1 LTELASR
8 RRRRKSI
15 GKVVTDVERR
25 VRRVEKR
32 PGATRLKRNVVTGEK
47 IQYRAI
53 PTKAI
58 QANAITAN
66 EAEFGVPIVS
76 DTEPTD
82 YLKAGTLW
90 FDTTSNSASVYD
102 ITNDQFLPVTD
113 TVAIAAANGKNSIY
127 RQTTQPTG
135 ASYVTGDTWFDSDD
149 GNKIYRFDGSAWVA
163 VQLGG
168 NGLANIN
175 ANSINTGTLNAN
187 VVTISNL
194 DAGSIATG
202 TLTAI
207 TIQQGSS
214 GTYILMD
221 QTNKATIKFN
231 VTGFTNPGFISVESS
246 FSGTLGWLSLQ
257 APTTGSETNVAS
269 IDLTP
274 ENMYL
279 SAGYIDI
286 SSAGNFSLGNSPGGI
301 QIKDD
306 ITTTPAGDAPDA
318 GLNRFIKSVRNIW
331 QSPNSYTPSGGDG
344 AEGDVWLTY

>member
-1 LTELASR
+1 LIKLASR

-15 GKVVTDVERR
+15 GKVITDVERR

-58 QANAITAN
+58 QANAVTAN

-102 ITNDQFLPVTD
+102 ITNDEFLPITD

-175 ANSINTGTLNAN
+175 ANTINTGTLNASI
-187 VVTISNL
+187 VTISNL
-194 DAGSIATG
+194 DAGSISTG

-207 TIQQGSS
+207 TIRQGSS
-214 GTYILMD
+214 GTYVLMD
-221 QTNKATIKFN
+221 STDKATIKFN
-231 VTGFTNPGFISVESS
+231 ANGFTNFGFISVESS
-246 FSGTLGWLSLQ
+246 YGGTFGQLSIKP
-257 APTTGSETNVAS
+257 PTTGSETDPAT
-269 IDLTP
+269 IGLYG

-279 SAGYIDI
+279 DAGYINI
-286 SSAGNFSLGNSPGGI
+286 ESTGNFSLGNSSAGI
-301 QIKDD
+301 QIKYD
-306 ITTTPAGDAPDA
+306 ISTAAGGASYI
-318 GLNRFIKSVRNIW
+318 NSIRNIW
-331 QSPNSYTPSGGDG
+331 HSPNSYTPGSLDG
-344 AEGDVWLTY
+344 NQGDVWLTY

>member
-1 LTELASR
+1 MASR

-15 GKVVTDVERR
+15 GKVITDVERR

-47 IQYRAI
+47 IQYRTV
-53 PTKAI
+53 PTKVI

-82 YLKAGTLW
+82 YLKAGTIW
-90 FDTTSNSASVYD
+90 FDPTANSASVFD
-102 ITNDQFLPVTD
+102 ITTDTFLPITD

-127 RQTTQPTG
+127 RQTSQPTG
-135 ASYVTGDTWFDSDD
+135 GTYVAGDTWFDSDD
-149 GNKIYRFDGSAWVA
+149 NNKIYRYDGASWVA

-175 ANSINTGTLNAN
+175 ANSINTGTLNASI
-187 VVTISNL
+187 VTISNL
-194 DAGSIATG
+194 DAGSISTG

-207 TIQQGSS
+207 TIRQGTS

-221 QTNKATIKFN
+221 STDKATIKFN
-231 VTGFTNPGFISVESS
+231 TGGFANFGFISVESS
-246 FSGTLGWLSLQ
+246 YSGTTGQ
-257 APTTGSETNVAS
+257 MRIKPPTSGSETDPAE
-269 IDLTP
+269 IDLFG

-286 SSAGNFSLGNSPGGI
+286 SSTGNFSLGNSTDGI
-301 QIKDD
+301 QIKYD
-306 ITTTPAGDAPDA
+306 ITTAAGGASYI
-318 GLNRFIKSVRNIW
+318 NSIRNIW
-331 QSPNSYTPSGGDG
+331 HSPNSYTPGGSDG
-344 AEGDVWLTY
+344 NQGDVWLTY